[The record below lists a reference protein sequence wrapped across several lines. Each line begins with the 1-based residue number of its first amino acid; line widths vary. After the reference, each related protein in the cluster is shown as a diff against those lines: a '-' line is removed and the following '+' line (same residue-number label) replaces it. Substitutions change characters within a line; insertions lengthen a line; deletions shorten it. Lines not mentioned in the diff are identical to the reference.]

1 MLTRTR
7 LVLPLVCLTSSWISL
22 STAEIPLETNFQMK
36 AEVKDMRMAME
47 RLHFTR
53 KLLEDDDYQTL
64 ITNYMERLDFNH
76 LYFLKSDEILWEQRF
91 GRTLKNNYLEKNEL
105 YPAFYIFNT
114 FETRVGER
122 LTWTKEY
129 FATDINLFEQDS
141 YKTDDEDI
149 TWAQTEAESDVLWKQ
164 RLKNE
169 ILNEIVP
176 HVRESLEKHFAD
188 QPIPQLTHELLD
200 QVIGADKQAQLIV
213 DAKEK
218 ILERYDRWY
227 KRIGEMKPAE
237 VEEDFLTELAQLY
250 DPHSNFMSPDTSEDF
265 GISISNELIGIGA
278 VLSDDNGYCKIL
290 ELIDGGPAK
299 KSGNIKEGDT
309 IVGVAQGRDEFEDV
323 IGKRLRDIVRLIRGK
338 EDSLVRLQIRSED
351 SVEDK
356 IVTITRKRIKL
367 EEKLASAEL
376 YQVPTEDGSIPVGV
390 INLPNF
396 YGPTNGN
403 PMSTR
408 ASEDVDHLITKLK
421 DQGVKGIVLDL
432 RNNGGG
438 LLDEAINIT
447 GLFISTG
454 PVVKVKNR
462 TGEVDINRDYDPKI
476 SWDGPLAVLT
486 SRYSAS
492 ASEIVAGALQYYKR
506 ALIIGDE
513 STHGKGTVQTTFALP
528 ISVYDM
534 YGRDSH
540 FVRPNLL
547 ERVGRLIPAQTSPTG
562 IPSMAKITIAKYYL
576 PDGSSTQ
583 LKGVLSDIK
592 LPSVAELLPIRESDL
607 KNPLSWDNI
616 EGQPIDSEELVSNS
630 YPYLQCNLI
639 EVLNERSQERQK
651 SLEEFKYLTE
661 SISSFKERYDRT
673 SVPLSIIDRI
683 NLINN
688 DDKEKD
694 LLKDYNKRLAEYAFQ
709 SVKIPLKD
717 TVEVEPTSET
727 TPEVDATAV
736 QEVDVTA
743 PEDSG
748 ATTVAEETTPGS
760 TDTVVE
766 NTPESQ
772 AQDAEEEI
780 TEEEEDTPSIDIH
793 LRESMRIVGDW
804 IQLENFINSGTENR
818 QIAIHS
824 INQNMAIDGF
834 HWNQLLPPQDPTTN

>member
-780 TEEEEDTPSIDIH
+780 TEEEDTPSIDIH